1 MPPFLLFVHIP
12 KTAGTTLIHLLE
24 RNYGA
29 AYQHGGLQKGEDR
42 LPDESEYPEIAQKLA
57 NKAGFGAH
65 MPYGLHSALNRPY
78 IYMSF
83 LREPLARTVS
93 HYNFLIRN
101 RPDLASQS
109 IIQFFREGNPSR
121 REMQTRFL
129 AGRDAMTKS
138 EIGEAELEAAK
149 ATLRDHIELLGIV
162 ERFDES
168 ILYIQQKLGWPVP
181 YYLKANQSQRVL
193 GEKTVSFKNLS
204 TEEQA
209 YIRQINHYDSQLYIY
224 ACELFA
230 ERIATMG
237 ADFPK
242 RVSRFQQFNRLYY
255 YRAVATNKLRR
266 FLKGKK

>member
-12 KTAGTTLIHLLE
+12 KTAGTTLINLLE

-42 LPDESEYPEIAQKLA
+42 LPDESQYPEVAKKLA
-57 NKAGFGAH
+57 TKAGFGAH
-65 MPYGLHSALNRPY
+65 MPYGLHAAINRPC

-109 IIQFFREGNPSR
+109 IIQFFQEGNPSR

-129 AGRDAMTKS
+129 AGRDAMSKD

-149 ATLRDHIELLGIV
+149 RTLRENIDLLGIV

-168 ILYIQQKLGWPVP
+168 ILYIQQKLSWPAP

-204 TEEQA
+204 PEEQS
-209 YIRQINHYDSQLYIY
+209 YIREINHYDSQLYAY
-224 ACELFA
+224 ACEIFA
-230 ERIATMG
+230 ERIAAMG
-237 ADFPK
+237 DNFAK
-242 RVSRFQQFNRLYY
+242 ELARFQQFNRFYY
-255 YRAVATNKLRR
+255 YRVVSMNKLRGFFKR
-266 FLKGKK
+266 RK